1 MFWGLRSAHTSVRSV
16 ETPSTRPHSSTH
28 TRGKERERERE
39 RKGERGGESS
49 ATRMFSFF
57 TSSSLSQSLVF
68 LQTWLRSQPGSGTS
82 ASGFHT
88 MSLGRIWPTQRPG
101 WSTLKPATC
110 CPRCRWPWGS
120 SRCGSSSR
128 GMICVWL
135 DAFCRV
141 WHSFGHPKLCVDL
154 TDV

>member
-1 MFWGLRSAHTSVRSV
+1 MRTLPSGVWKHLQHVHTH
-16 ETPSTRPHSSTH
+16 PHTLEGE
-28 TRGKERERERE
+28 REREGEGERERERE
-39 RKGERGGESS
+39 REREEERGRKGERGGESS

-57 TSSSLSQSLVF
+57 TSSSLPQSLVF

-128 GMICVWL
+128 GMICV
-135 DAFCRV
+135 
-141 WHSFGHPKLCVDL
+141 
-154 TDV
+154 